1 MTVTNRYLLFP
12 LLFLPFILSGCGYH
26 LTNSGSER
34 LSSGQQI
41 WVPFIG
47 NESVSPSAQTVLRRA
62 LYDECHAMRG
72 LAPSESE
79 GAANLII
86 KGKLLSFSSGAVAY
100 NAADQVRSLRL
111 NISVELELYRKGETV
126 PLWKGVLSASKDY
139 QANSDLALQRNAE
152 ESALDAAGRIIAH
165 KFISA
170 SERSY

>member
-1 MTVTNRYLLFP
+1 MTAAINYRRFSM
-12 LLFLPFILSGCGYH
+12 LFLLLILSGCGYH

-34 LSSGQQI
+34 FSAGQQI

-62 LYDECHAMRG
+62 LYDECHALRG
-72 LAPSESE
+72 LVPSESE
-79 GAANLII
+79 GAASLIV
-86 KGKLLSFSSGAVAY
+86 KGKLLSFGSGAVAY
-100 NAADQVRSLRL
+100 SAADQVRSLRL
-111 NISVELELYRKGETV
+111 NISVELELSRKGETV

-139 QANSDLALQRNAE
+139 QADSDLALQRNAE
-152 ESALDAAGRIIAH
+152 ESALDAAGRIMAQ